1 MKMAIFVP
9 FLTHCNSIR
18 IMSWFLDR
26 KQARKCIF
34 TSILKVLDEGR
45 EFWGDAAGWHIG
57 SNLKSPPPPCC
68 GSNFPIN
75 RDFCGFFF
83 YIKTTTRSVLLNVV
97 VGVNATYMLGMNHW
111 SNLLEKIS
119 GKLSVNDRLDSDVC
133 CCGNFCF
140 GSYQLDKTWEKSIV
154 LRKLFWFF
162 YTPSCQAAELLLNW
176 EEKIPSPGSK
186 IP

>member
-1 MKMAIFVP
+1 MWSEILKKCQFVKSEKDEIMAIFVP

-34 TSILKVLDEGR
+34 TSILKVDEGR
-45 EFWGDAAGWHIG
+45 EFLGDAAGWHIG

-97 VGVNATYMLGMNHW
+97 VNATYMLGMNHW

-119 GKLSVNDRLDSDVC
+119 GKLSVNDRLDSDM
-133 CCGNFCF
+133 
-140 GSYQLDKTWEKSIV
+140 LLWEF
-154 LRKLFWFF
+154 LF
-162 YTPSCQAAELLLNW
+162 YTLS
-176 EEKIPSPGSK
+176 IG
-186 IP
+186 